1 LQKLIN
7 MKYLTTIYK
16 CAFSITGIEAI
27 ATIPTT
33 DIETIIKLLIQLG
46 VGIATII
53 NLLRHK
59 KNKQ

>member
-1 LQKLIN
+1 

-53 NLLRHK
+53 NLVRHK